1 MAKKT
6 VRDIDLKGKRVI
18 MRVDFNVPLDPNLA
32 VSDATRI
39 EAALPTIRY
48 ILDQGASL
56 ILMSHLGRP
65 KGGPE
70 AKYSMAPCV
79 PVLAKHLGREVKMAA
94 DCVGPEVEALAAA
107 LVPGSVLLL
116 ENLRFHKEEEG
127 NDPAFCKQ
135 LAKLAEVYVNDAFG
149 TAHRAH
155 ASTEGIAK
163 CMPVA
168 VSGFLLEKELK
179 FLGEAV
185 TNPVRPFVAIL
196 GGSKVSS
203 KIGVITNLLDKA
215 DSIVIGGG
223 MAYTFYKAQGLPIGT
238 SLFTAEDLPVAEDV
252 LAKAKAKGVELV
264 LPVDNVVTDGDVGA
278 MFKDASLADAAG
290 VKTVGTEIPD
300 GWAGV
305 DIGPETV
312 KLIGDILAKAKT
324 VVWNG
329 PMGIFEIA
337 RFAAGTNEVAKQLA
351 AVDGTTVIGGGDSV
365 AAVNKAGLADKM
377 SHVSTGGG
385 ASLEFLEGRILPG
398 VAALADKE

>member
-1 MAKKT
+1 
-6 VRDIDLKGKRVI
+6 
-18 MRVDFNVPLDPNLA
+18 
-32 VSDATRI
+32 
-39 EAALPTIRY
+39 
-48 ILDQGASL
+48 
-56 ILMSHLGRP
+56 
-65 KGGPE
+65 
-70 AKYSMAPCV
+70 MAPCV